1 MSHWPLIS
9 WPSVCLLPASRSGL
23 RMNDIIHWDGT
34 RANNQWEVLPTCYR
48 KSRFSFVWLVWQEA
62 IPRYKCWQFLLQND
76 RDVFWP
82 QKCQNVQNAQNE
94 KNPIEAANCLSA
106 WVDIL
111 ASECHV
117 LLLDIHQRVK
127 LQKIWKKTISFFFLL
142 SSVDWKRNV
151 SVSMPAGGWALSSHQ
166 RQRAL
171 TKMATGSNLGS
182 RVVPAPPSSVPSRNC
197 DRQSWTHVCI
207 LFCHVKFQYIHRNIY
222 HSL

>member
-151 SVSMPAGGWALSSHQ
+151 SVCQCQQEEDEHWAAIKGRERWQRWPLAATSVRVSSPHHPPLFRLATVTVKAGPMSASY
-166 RQRAL
+166 
-171 TKMATGSNLGS
+171 
-182 RVVPAPPSSVPSRNC
+182 SVM
-197 DRQSWTHVCI
+197 WM
-207 LFCHVKFQYIHRNIY
+207 FQYIEIFIIH
-222 HSL
+222 